1 MNRDKFASDEKRPAI
16 ERPILVGGHAIVSV
30 AAMRKMIDDYEGD
43 NIRGNII
50 SRRVH
55 ILRYHEPSESY
66 YVGVGGWARG
76 WWVYR
81 EELEADDE
89 QI

>member
-1 MNRDKFASDEKRPAI
+1 MSRDKFASDEKRPAI

-43 NIRGNII
+43 LRENIT

-66 YVGVGGWARG
+66 YVGVGGWVRG
-76 WWVYR
+76 SWVYK